1 MAIPTEEMITEWK
14 LDMKGNAKQIQDYVK
29 EMKKAERVER
39 AVEHATKRAAGEIDK
54 FGRKVKKAGGDAK
67 GAAKNIESM
76 KDGMTGLK
84 TSTLA
89 VGASIV
95 GLAAGLNSLMSRGN
109 ELSKMYDAQAISI
122 DVARESTRG
131 YLSDA
136 DLLKAANLSTAFGLG
151 LSAKSFANLA
161 QKATIA
167 AQKIGGDVNQSI
179 NDLMVGIA
187 RKSKPILD
195 NLGIQMVSLDKI
207 YSDYGVTVGKTTKQL
222 SDSDKTAAFTAA
234 TIEGLNKVVGDS
246 KLTVEGA
253 SGQWVVFKTELK
265 NANDQVSIAISKNK
279 TLATVLGGVVQLT
292 KEYGRLWRS
301 DTTAE
306 ILQNNQNRIKAIREE
321 LKFLASDDARR
332 FRDATGQIS
341 NIVVRTEEQ
350 VTARRIELQKQL
362 TSVVIQ
368 EEGQRAF
375 IAMENVKKAAS
386 AQNALIAKEAAKLQR
401 TKTAAAKKAGSAK
414 SAGLKF
420 SKSTFGSTGPSP
432 DFISNIIK
440 AEKASSLLA
449 ANVQKAMNAAAS
461 LPVSNIPLIRMMDEE
476 QNQRAQQT
484 KAQFDSIKM
493 RMDAMAASGNTAT
506 AAYRAL
512 AAQLTVVGQ
521 ATIGAANKVTA
532 FRQSIIDTSED
543 IGGMGKAA
551 FSSFATALFNVADA
565 AEASGESI
573 ETEILKALAST
584 LKALAIEAGIKA
596 IFSLA
601 EYAASGF
608 TDVTKLAAA
617 GLYTAVAVAAGAA
630 GAGVGAAAG
639 ASSSSGSTAATTS
652 TSSKPTQF
660 AQTVEDKRPV
670 NINVFFNDPFDPS
683 SSFVRQKQ
691 VTTAIGRSQ
700 TVSG

>member
-1 MAIPTEEMITEWK
+1 MAIPTEQMITEWK
-14 LDMKGNAKQIQDYVK
+14 LDMKGNAKQIQDFVK
-29 EMKKAERVER
+29 EMRKEERVAR
-39 AVEHATKRAAGEIDK
+39 AVEHATGRAAGEIDK
-54 FGRKVKKAGGDAK
+54 FGRKVKKAGNEVKSAIGDM
-67 GAAKNIESM
+67 GSM
-76 KDGMTGLK
+76 KSQMSGLK
-84 TSTLA
+84 TSTIA
-89 VGASIV
+89 AGAAIV
-95 GLAAGLNSLMSRGN
+95 GFAAGINKLMDRGL
-109 ELSKMYDAQAISI
+109 ELGKMYDAQTISI
-122 DVARESTRG
+122 EGARKATRG
-131 YLSDA
+131 FVSDA
-136 DLLKAANLSTAFGLG
+136 DLLKAANMSSAFSLG
-151 LSAKSFANLA
+151 LTEDSFANLA
-161 QKATIA
+161 AKATIA
-167 AQKIGGDVNQSI
+167 AQKIGGDVNAAMG
-179 NDLMVGIA
+179 DLMVGMA

-195 NLGIQMVSLDKI
+195 NLGIQLKSLDLI
-207 YSDYGVTVGKTTKQL
+207 NADYAVSIGKSTKAL
-222 SDSDKTAAFTAA
+222 SDQDKTAAFTAA
-234 TIEGLNKVVGDS
+234 TIAGLNKVVGDS
-246 KLTVEGA
+246 KLAVKTGA
-253 SGQWVVFKTELK
+253 DQWRVMKTSLK
-265 NANDQVSIAISKNK
+265 NANDQLAINVSQSNLVIKA
-279 TLATVLGGVVQLT
+279 LGIIIKLT
-292 KEYGRLWRS
+292 KTYSGMWAG
-301 DTTAE
+301 DKTAD
-306 ILQNNQNRIKAIREE
+306 IMKQTQKRIKFVREE
-321 LKFLASDDARR
+321 LEKLNTHQKTRMVVIGKRVQFIRAENDNIKKRARL
-332 FRDATGQIS
+332 
-341 NIVVRTEEQ
+341 E
-350 VTARRIELQKQL
+350 KQL
-362 TSVVIQ
+362 TTLLSQ
-368 EEGQRAF
+368 EEGMRLFLIKKSLNEQISLAKAAQ
-375 IAMENVKKAAS
+375 IKKAAIIKPPKKPPTDAASS
-386 AQNALIAKEAAKLQR
+386 ATGI
-401 TKTAAAKKAGSAK
+401 
-414 SAGLKF
+414 KF
-420 SKSTFGSTGPSP
+420 NKSTFGSTGPSP

-683 SSFVRQKQ
+683 SSFVRQRQ

-700 TVSG
+700 TASS